1 MCGLALTQA
10 HFSNFIDKP
19 KFDRIGVVKEDSFA
33 DLVNNTHTHTHTH
46 THIYIYI
53 YICCYVRQS
62 EEHQIF

>member
-33 DLVNNTHTHTHTH
+33 DLVNNTHTHT
-46 THIYIYI
+46 YIYI